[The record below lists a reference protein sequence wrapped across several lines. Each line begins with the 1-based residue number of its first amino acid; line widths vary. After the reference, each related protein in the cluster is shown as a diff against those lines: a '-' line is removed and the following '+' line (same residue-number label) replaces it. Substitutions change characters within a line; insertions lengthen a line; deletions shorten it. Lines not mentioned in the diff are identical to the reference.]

1 MSPPTEPLAPV
12 APSVSIDIP
21 KEYNFGPT
29 VLQPP
34 LKPLAKLANRGF
46 EVESLVNT
54 VDTSGPSHSNSKG
67 PPPPPLDALETFKG
81 CFRGFGF
88 NTIFRPG
95 SRRTPTI
102 FDKEPTDTN
111 DDNVLQLNLTSETQ
125 TFGNSLGDIP
135 NRGLFDQADINL
147 TGFPYTQT
155 IIDAMPPTEGDNAE
169 PPIIHFEPGLWMRVP
184 KVEHMPELSASFC
197 RMGSIPHGTTINAQ
211 GFSSSITSQGAPDI
225 PSIDITPILIPTQ
238 GGIAITGAD
247 RVRFNSQTAEDTASR
262 RLPQDL
268 SPFVANGTITQDILN
283 NPNTILVDANR
294 GKTIIENTMFIVS
307 TKAPPHAFGGGTSN
321 IGFNVGADGGQGAA
335 SNQNNSGNANAMDVI
350 AQYWVSQVRAE
361 VKLDPSM
368 KVGQKVSPAALH
380 QRDTVPEFFLDEGIT
395 IPSSPTTVTVVY
407 PQIQYSQLVYLDF
420 NGLKWPHVTVA
431 TLAPIV
437 QNEKPTL
444 SSVIEKKSSA

>member
-1 MSPPTEPLAPV
+1 MTQLTEPLAPI

-29 VLQPP
+29 VLQPSLQP
-34 LKPLAKLANRGF
+34 ASKLAKRGV
-46 EVESLVNT
+46 EVASLVT
-54 VDTSGPSHSNSKG
+54 TADTSCPSHPNSNGS
-67 PPPPPLDALETFKG
+67 PPSPLDALEEFKG

-102 FDKEPTDTN
+102 FDKKPTDTN

-125 TFGNSLGDIP
+125 TFGNSLGEIP
-135 NRGLFDQADINL
+135 NRGLFDQADIDL

-155 IIDAMPPTEGDNAE
+155 IIDAMPPREGDNAE

-211 GFSSSITSQGAPDI
+211 GFSPAITSEGAPDI

-238 GGIAITGAD
+238 GKFVIEEAKRIP
-247 RVRFNSQTAEDTASR
+247 FNSQTATDNASR

-268 SPFVANGTITQDILN
+268 TTFMENGTITQEILN
-283 NPNTILVDANR
+283 NPNTILANANT
-294 GKTIIENTMFIVS
+294 GKTIIKNTMFIVS
-307 TKAPPHAFGGGTSN
+307 TIPPPNAFGGGTSN
-321 IGFNVGADGGQGAA
+321 IGFNVGADGGQRTA
-335 SNQNNSGNANAMDVI
+335 SNKDKSGNANAVDVTV
-350 AQYWVSQVRAE
+350 QYWVSQVRAE
-361 VKLDPSM
+361 IKLDPSM
-368 KVGQKVSPAALH
+368 QVGQKVSPAALH
-380 QRDTVPEFFLDEGIT
+380 PRDTVPEFYLDEGVT
-395 IPSSPTTVTVVY
+395 IPSCPTTVTVVY
-407 PQIQYSQLVYLDF
+407 PQIQYSQLVFLDF

-437 QNEKPTL
+437 QNKKPTL
-444 SSVIEKKSSA
+444 SSVIEKKSSE